1 MNILRLTPV
10 AFVSSPLTVA
20 NAASMSAAEYARLY
34 AEARREA
41 ARLSI
46 KARAEIARI
55 YRKAAE
61 EAATVARDALERGLS
76 ELTSERWAS
85 MAAQLKD
92 AADDIASG
100 VERIGR
106 KLVTDAGSLF
116 PEIDS
121 KYVLAAVAEAG
132 AAESVT
138 RAVMARMVAG
148 VNRKLVE
155 SLVTRLYSDGY
166 TFSERCWNLRDDW
179 LERIKSTVAAGIAQG
194 RDPVKI
200 ARDIQTFAAEGTAK
214 TVARWG
220 ELEPG
225 TSAFVKRMGKNPPD
239 WRAVRLVR
247 SELHAS
253 LQDAGIA
260 AGDINPGCSGF
271 YDWVLSPG
279 REEWPCVCAEL
290 AAGGPYKAD
299 QVPTYP
305 HPHCGCSVRPRLRDR
320 KEFVADLRRKFV
332 HGESVDYLDAWYDE
346 KYKAA
351 A

>member
-1 MNILRLTPV
+1 MNILHLTPT
-10 AFVSSPLTVA
+10 AFVSSPLMVF
-20 NAASMSAAEYARLY
+20 NAASMTAAEYVRLY
-34 AEARREA
+34 ATARRQSA
-41 ARLSI
+41 NLSI

-55 YRKAAE
+55 YRKAAD
-61 EAATVARDALERGLS
+61 EAAAVARDVMERGLS

-85 MAAQLKD
+85 MAVQLKD

-121 KYVLAAVAEAG
+121 RYVLAAVAEAG
-132 AAESVT
+132 AAKSVT
-138 RAVMARMVAG
+138 SVVMGRLTAA

-155 SLVTRLYSDGY
+155 SLATRIWSDGY
-166 TFSERCWNLRDDW
+166 TFSERCWNLREDW

-200 ARDIQTFAAEGTAK
+200 ARDIQVYTADGKVALAQRWGKLERGTAEFAK
-214 TVARWG
+214 RI
-220 ELEPG
+220 PG
-225 TSAFVKRMGKNPPD
+225 RVD
-239 WRAVRLVR
+239 WRAARLVR
-247 SELHAS
+247 SELYAS

-260 AGDINPGCSGF
+260 AGEINPGATGEF
-271 YDWVLSPG
+271 DWVLSPG
-279 REEWPCVCAEL
+279 REDWPCACAEF
-290 AAGGPYKAD
+290 AVGGPYKAD

-305 HPHCGCSVRPRLRDR
+305 HPHCQCTVRPRLRDR
-320 KEFVADLRRKFV
+320 KEFVADLRKKFV
-332 HGESVDYLDAWYDE
+332 HGESVDYLDTWYDE

-351 A
+351 V